1 MTPPNKRPP
10 AAAPDGADPARTRQ
24 VQELKHTSP
33 LLGCRF
39 DPSGHF
45 VFAGAQGN
53 TVVRWH
59 LATGRKTLL
68 AGHRSWVRALAFA
81 ARGKLLFSADY
92 AGRVL
97 VWPVE
102 GDSSGPRATI
112 EAHKGW
118 VRALAVSPDGRL
130 LASCGNDGLVRLWSV
145 PDGKPVRELAGH
157 DCHVYNIAFHP
168 KAPFLV
174 SGDLK
179 GVVKVWDLAKGT
191 VQRELDAKVLHK
203 YDPVFMADHGGVRG
217 MAFSADGSLLACAG
231 ITEVT
236 NAFAGVGKPLVVLFD
251 WQTGKHK
258 QLLRP
263 RENFQGTA
271 WGVAFHPSGA
281 IVGVGGGSGGALWF
295 WKPDAAQSFF
305 TLKLPTNA
313 RDLDL
318 HPDGR
323 RLAVAGAD
331 GVLRVYDMTPVG

>member
-1 MTPPNKRPP
+1 V
-10 AAAPDGADPARTRQ
+10 DPAQTHPAG
-24 VQELKHTSP
+24 EWKHTSP

-39 DPSGHF
+39 DPSGQF
-45 VFAGAQGN
+45 VFAGAQDN

-59 LATGRKTLL
+59 LATGRKTPLT
-68 AGHRSWVRALAFA
+68 GHRSWIRALAFA
-81 ARGKLLFSADY
+81 AREKLLFSGDY

-102 GDSSGPRATI
+102 GDSPAPRATI

-130 LASCGNDGLVRLWSV
+130 LASCGNDNLVRLWSV
-145 PDGKPVRELAGH
+145 PGAKPVRELAGH
-157 DCHVYNIAFHP
+157 DCHVYNVAFHP
-168 KAPFLV
+168 KAPLLA

-191 VQRELDAKVLHK
+191 AQRDLDAKVLHK
-203 YDPVFMADHGGVRG
+203 YDPVFMADHGGVRSL
-217 MAFSADGSLLACAG
+217 AFSADGSLLACAG
-231 ITEVT
+231 ITDVS

-271 WGVAFHPSGA
+271 WGVAFHAPSGSV
-281 IVGVGGGSGGALWF
+281 VGAGGGSGGALWF
-295 WKPDAAQSFF
+295 WKPDAAPSFF
-305 TLKLPTNA
+305 TLKLPANA

-323 RLAVAGAD
+323 RLAVAFAD
-331 GVLRVYDMTPVG
+331 GALRLYDMGPRKS